1 MTKEDLAPFA
11 FSIAEACAAARI
23 GRTTIYKEIGAG
35 RLRAIKHGGRTLV
48 LPSDLRRWL
57 ESGPPISPKPEKV
70 DAGCKGVRDCSPGL
84 SATSPAERGENQ

>member
-57 ESGPPISPKPEKV
+57 ESGRPISPNPENT
-70 DAGCKGVRDCSPGL
+70 GTGRNSVRRCPRRP
-84 SATSPAERGENQ
+84 SATSPTKPVDNE